1 MTDLMDVYYPVL
13 DHGFIALVDKLG
25 SDESIERA
33 ARVSYGKGTRQKSK
47 TRGLVRYLVRH
58 RHTSPL
64 EMGEMVFHLSMPI
77 FVARQ
82 WIRHRT
88 ACISGDTKLEF
99 DLPGGI
105 DRRGNQ
111 KHTLTVREIY
121 ERFQPTENKTR
132 PDKQKNPY
140 HKRDRI
146 KNKLLR
152 SVNEDTGEVYH
163 TRIVDIWE
171 SGEKPVYLLLTESGQ
186 AIKASK
192 DHLFYTPEGWKK
204 LEAISPGDSVVT
216 VGPAAEGTNVN
227 RYVPV
232 VDESLEEWRPVRG
245 YEDVY
250 EVSNYGRVMRV
261 GKAPGAVVGTIKQ
274 QTVTES
280 GYAVVS
286 LSNKKGSKAK
296 LIHHLVLEAFVGKP
310 PHDKYGAQAR
320 HLDGNSLNNHVD
332 NLAWGTAQENA
343 DDRIGHGRVTSL
355 ASKPTKVVSID
366 LVGTEMTYDI
376 EVQGPYHNFVAD
388 GLVIHN
394 SLNEASARYSL
405 MPQATFRPE
414 EFRLQSTT
422 NKQGSSETALDGF
435 RAAEAG
441 KALDEAYS
449 SAWGAY
455 EALIEEGVTREL
467 SRVAAPVGAYTEM
480 YWKIDLNNL
489 LHFLNLRT
497 DPHAQEE
504 IRVYAD
510 IMAAMVKEEFP
521 LVYEAWV
528 DFQVSSI
535 TFTGPEIRHLQGHRE
550 LRNFLKEND
559 PVRTELDHTTNLS
572 DREKQ
577 EFLKKI
583 ATIVNQEQ
591 YALVDN
597 FVFPAP
603 LESAEAAQLRLHGEI
618 YADV

>member
-88 ACISGDTKLEF
+88 A
-99 DLPGGI
+99 
-105 DRRGNQ
+105 
-111 KHTLTVREIY
+111 
-121 ERFQPTENKTR
+121 
-132 PDKQKNPY
+132 
-140 HKRDRI
+140 
-146 KNKLLR
+146 
-152 SVNEDTGEVYH
+152 
-163 TRIVDIWE
+163 
-171 SGEKPVYLLLTESGQ
+171 
-186 AIKASK
+186 
-192 DHLFYTPEGWKK
+192 
-204 LEAISPGDSVVT
+204 
-216 VGPAAEGTNVN
+216 
-227 RYVPV
+227 
-232 VDESLEEWRPVRG
+232 
-245 YEDVY
+245 
-250 EVSNYGRVMRV
+250 
-261 GKAPGAVVGTIKQ
+261 
-274 QTVTES
+274 
-280 GYAVVS
+280 
-286 LSNKKGSKAK
+286 
-296 LIHHLVLEAFVGKP
+296 
-310 PHDKYGAQAR
+310 
-320 HLDGNSLNNHVD
+320 
-332 NLAWGTAQENA
+332 
-343 DDRIGHGRVTSL
+343 
-355 ASKPTKVVSID
+355 
-366 LVGTEMTYDI
+366 
-376 EVQGPYHNFVAD
+376 
-388 GLVIHN
+388 